1 MIWDAPKRGLL
12 ASLLVMIILAC
23 HGAYGVNHHYLC
35 EETAFSS
42 ASAAS
47 AATASGGDLQLPA
60 GEKTAG
66 NGYFTYFMTLLSLLV
81 GLYFLASRG
90 RSVVLRACSRWPVR
104 AAGLRDLASSLP
116 ARSSPPILQVYR
128 L

>member
-35 EETAFSS
+35 EETAS
-42 ASAAS
+42 SAAS
-47 AATASGGDLQLPA
+47 TATAPGSDSPLPS
-60 GEKTAG
+60 GEKAAG

-81 GLYFLASRG
+81 GLCFLASRG
-90 RSVVLRACSRWPVR
+90 RSVLPRACTRWPVR
-104 AAGLRDLASSLP
+104 AAGVRDLALELP
-116 ARSSPPILQVYR
+116 VRSSPPILQVYR